1 MGSVHSNSYLQLPL
15 EHNFTAVCHDVLP
28 FPAGDTLLELAKLAQ
43 GLLSRL
49 PARTISDKQGSQSP
63 MARQDTIIN
72 YAHLWKTSLCFLTG
86 FPDRKL
92 DTRTLEEQAL
102 ESFPCSGE
110 SMADT
115 CSRLSL
121 SSLNGVSF
129 VNNSGKKNRMKNMN
143 FLMFETPYL
152 CI

>member
-1 MGSVHSNSYLQLPL
+1 MGSVHSNSYLQFPL

-49 PARTISDKQGSQSP
+49 SARTISDNTRKSISDGGT
-63 MARQDTIIN
+63 RYNTN
-72 YAHLWKTSLCFLTG
+72 NAHLWKTSLCFLTG

-121 SSLNGVSF
+121 SSLNGVSL
-129 VNNSGKKNRMKNMN
+129 VNNSVKKNKMQIMN
-143 FLMFETPYL
+143 LLMFETTYL